1 MPPLPLASFT
11 GINSWVL
18 ASRPMLIVCWKS
30 MPPEIVRTPGTCG
43 GRARIDGHRIRVM
56 DIVIPYERH
65 GLSPDEIVLQLPS
78 LRLSEVHAA
87 LAYYYDHTQEIE
99 NDIREDV
106 QLANRL
112 MAGSPSVIE
121 EKLSATRQHAS

>member
-1 MPPLPLASFT
+1 
-11 GINSWVL
+11 
-18 ASRPMLIVCWKS
+18 
-30 MPPEIVRTPGTCG
+30 
-43 GRARIDGHRIRVM
+43 M

-65 GLSPDEIVLQLPS
+65 GLSPDEIVLHLPS

-99 NDIREDV
+99 NDIREDA